1 MRHQACAALWTAF
14 SNVLR
19 SAHPLV
25 NRSKQN
31 VLRGVLAGAIVLVLS
46 YEGVSYLDN
55 RTDEAGSDSLETT
68 AVVVAS
74 ILAVLVILG
83 ALIKMLDLKRKR
95 DGEAI
100 VVQARISD
108 AVLRD
113 PRLFSLPITPTARVP
128 LWKGS
133 PVTVEL
139 GGHVPSE
146 DLRQAAIHLVEREA
160 SQLGPDIRI
169 EPKIGVEPTMARR
182 SA

>member
-1 MRHQACAALWTAF
+1 MKALSATSTALITTALSLVGSRGRTWAQGVVGPQAS
-14 SNVLR
+14 SNASGGAQS
-19 SAHPLV
+19 SAM
-25 NRSKQN
+25 
-31 VLRGVLAGAIVLVLS
+31 
-46 YEGVSYLDN
+46 
-55 RTDEAGSDSLETT
+55 TT

-113 PRLFSLPITPTARVP
+113 PRLFSLPITPTAHVP

-133 PVTVEL
+133 PVTVEV

-160 SQLGPDIRI
+160 SQLGPDVRI
-169 EPKIGVEPTMARR
+169 ESKIGVEPTMARR

>member
-1 MRHQACAALWTAF
+1 M
-14 SNVLR
+14 
-19 SAHPLV
+19 
-25 NRSKQN
+25 
-31 VLRGVLAGAIVLVLS
+31 
-46 YEGVSYLDN
+46 
-55 RTDEAGSDSLETT
+55 TT
-68 AVVVAS
+68 AVVVATV
-74 ILAVLVILG
+74 LAVLVILG

-113 PRLFSLPITPTARVP
+113 PRLFSLPITPTAHVP

-133 PVTVEL
+133 PVTVEV

-146 DLRQAAIHLVEREA
+146 DLREAAIHLVEREA

-169 EPKIGVEPTMARR
+169 ESKIGVEPTMARR

>member
-1 MRHQACAALWTAF
+1 MKELSATRTALTAALSLVVGWPAKTWAQGVIGPQAS
-14 SNVLR
+14 SNASGGATQS
-19 SAHPLV
+19 SAM
-25 NRSKQN
+25 S
-31 VLRGVLAGAIVLVLS
+31 
-46 YEGVSYLDN
+46 
-55 RTDEAGSDSLETT
+55 T
-68 AVVVAS
+68 AVVAAS
-74 ILAVLVILG
+74 ILAVLVILA

-95 DGEAI
+95 EGEAI

-113 PRLFSLPITPTARVP
+113 PRLFSLPITPTAHVP

-133 PVTVEL
+133 PVTVEV

-169 EPKIGVEPTMARR
+169 EPKIGVEPPMARR

>member
-1 MRHQACAALWTAF
+1 MKAISATRTALITIALSLVSWPATTGWAQGVVGPQASSDASSGATQSGAMATAA
-14 SNVLR
+14 
-19 SAHPLV
+19 
-25 NRSKQN
+25 
-31 VLRGVLAGAIVLVLS
+31 
-46 YEGVSYLDN
+46 
-55 RTDEAGSDSLETT
+55 
-68 AVVVAS
+68 VVAS
-74 ILAVLVILG
+74 VIAILVVLG

-95 DGEAI
+95 EGEAI

-113 PRLFSLPITPTARVP
+113 PRLFSLPITPTAHVP

-133 PVTVEL
+133 PVTVEV

-160 SQLGPDIRI
+160 SQLGPDVRI
-169 EPKIGVEPTMARR
+169 ESKIGVEPSMARR